1 MSAVE
6 EIMASRGNGVD
17 VETLGQTLEAIRQ
30 LPSLGQFQFRARNR
44 WMGGSRNRTTVK
56 DFYGAGGEDTTRKR
70 GFEFDADEPAVLVG
84 SDTGANPVEY
94 LLADLAGCM
103 TTAMVYHA
111 ASRGIEI
118 GSVESSY
125 AGDLDVR
132 GFTGLSEDVPKG
144 YQRIAVTF
152 RVQTEGDPAE
162 LEGFARMSPVY
173 NSVCGSVPIEI
184 KVETA

>member
-1 MSAVE
+1 MSAVA
-6 EIMASRGNGVD
+6 EIMAARVNGVD

-30 LPSLGQFQFRARNR
+30 LPSLGQFQFRARNQ

-56 DFYGAGGEDTTRKR
+56 DFYGAGGEDKTRKHA
-70 GFEFDADEPAVLVG
+70 FEFDADEPAVLVG
-84 SDTGANPVEY
+84 DDTGANPVEY
-94 LLADLAGCM
+94 LLTALVGCM

-118 GSVESSY
+118 RSVESSY

-144 YQRIAVTF
+144 YQRIAVNF
-152 RVQTEGDPAE
+152 RVDTDGDPAE
-162 LEGFARMSPVY
+162 LEAFARMSPVF
-173 NSVCGSVPIEI
+173 NSVCGSVPIEV
-184 KVETA
+184 KVTSV